1 MNKTVFLCAVA
12 VFLSFSLSAQQPLS
26 DAAGMLENGDFSGAE
41 AALKACEAVYGGEA
55 AWYLTLAAVYEK
67 QKLFEQA
74 VDVLKQGYYRIGSQK
89 EIAFNLANNLYALDR
104 REEAVEFYG
113 EVLSVDP
120 AYSPAYLNRGNAYLK
135 LGRLSDAVKDYSR
148 VLVLTPDHPQK
159 ANIERMISLLT
170 EREIVNEQVTGGGG
184 GKTGSGSTDSHI
196 EEERERRLA
205 EIRKEVEEELAFLDK
220 SKNLQTDNTTLEDY
234 PMNLDIVE

>member
-1 MNKTVFLCAVA
+1 MKYVLTLIYFFLV
-12 VFLSFSLSAQQPLS
+12 LSAFGQSLR
-26 DAAGMLENGDFSGAE
+26 E
-41 AALKACEAVYGGEA
+41 AAEQLRNGNYVEAEKLLKACESEEGSEVDWFLIA
-55 AWYLTLAAVYEK
+55 AAVYEK
-67 QKLFEQA
+67 QGLFEQA
-74 VDVLKQGYYRIGSQK
+74 VDVLKKGYEQTGNRR

-170 EREIVNEQVTGGGG
+170 EREIVNEQVTDGGG
-184 GKTGSGSTDSHI
+184 GKTGPGSADSHI
-196 EEERERRLA
+196 ADL
-205 EIRKEVEEELAFLDK
+205 
-220 SKNLQTDNTTLEDY
+220 Y
-234 PMNLDIVE
+234 PLSFPPSLSVCRPGLSLIGGHHLI

>member
-1 MNKTVFLCAVA
+1 MKYVLTLGYFFLV
-12 VFLSFSLSAQQPLS
+12 LSAFGQSLR
-26 DAAGMLENGDFSGAE
+26 E
-41 AALKACEAVYGGEA
+41 AADQLRNGNYVEAEKLLKACESEEGSEVDWFLIA
-55 AWYLTLAAVYEK
+55 AAVYEK
-67 QKLFEQA
+67 QGLFEQA
-74 VDVLKQGYYRIGSQK
+74 VDVLKKGYEQTGNRR
-89 EIAFNLANNLYALDR
+89 EIAFNLANNLYALER

-196 EEERERRLA
+196 AEERERRLA